1 MEILAGV
8 PNASEVFKRVQ
19 VLQDT
24 VQQVGPQLL
33 KPNHHA
39 YSILEHVASV
49 GWSRKTLSMMD
60 DGTTRTLQQLLFF
73 SPPAKVL
80 GPRSN
85 VLPTFFDEID
95 DIVHCAHSINSLS
108 PSISIPSTRTKSR
121 AGHHGHSSSH
131 HMTSQQDIR
140 ERNHKRQIQS

>member
-95 DIVHCAHSINSLS
+95 DIVLCAHNINISLS
-108 PSISIPSTRTKSR
+108 PQHTHRSVNENKKPERSSR
-121 AGHHGHSSSH
+121 GHPLVI
-131 HMTSQQDIR
+131 T
-140 ERNHKRQIQS
+140 